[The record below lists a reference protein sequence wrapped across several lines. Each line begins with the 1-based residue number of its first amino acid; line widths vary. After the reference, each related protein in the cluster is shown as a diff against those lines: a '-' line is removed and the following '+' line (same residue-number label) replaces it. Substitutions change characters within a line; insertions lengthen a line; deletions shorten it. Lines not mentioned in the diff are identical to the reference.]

1 MPILAFSIILTYFL
15 AIVKKKSDKY
25 FILIFKKDWH
35 IMITYPMH
43 QSTVWYLDH
52 FLPKRKKGMISLK
65 KIIVLFLVLA
75 SLFLLSSCGFNE
87 LPGSTTRP
95 LPDITVM
102 PDNPNTTDDPDASDE
117 PVIDPANDE
126 RNQPEMIRG
135 EIANMLR
142 DAEELISEGLYDD
155 AKMVLRDLR
164 SRNLTSAEKKKVD
177 ALQSRMI
184 TISN

>member
-1 MPILAFSIILTYFL
+1 
-15 AIVKKKSDKY
+15 
-25 FILIFKKDWH
+25 
-35 IMITYPMH
+35 MITYPMYH
-43 QSTVWYLDH
+43 FTVWYLDRI
-52 FLPKRKKGMISLK
+52 LRKKKKGMISLK
-65 KIIVLFLVLA
+65 KVLVLLLPLA
-75 SLFLLSSCGFNE
+75 LLLLLSACGFDE

-95 LPDITVM
+95 LPNITVM
-102 PDNPNTTDDPDASDE
+102 PDDPNTTDDPDASDE

-142 DAEELISEGLYDD
+142 DAEELIAEGLYDD

-164 SRNLTSAEKKKVD
+164 SRDLTSAEKKKVD